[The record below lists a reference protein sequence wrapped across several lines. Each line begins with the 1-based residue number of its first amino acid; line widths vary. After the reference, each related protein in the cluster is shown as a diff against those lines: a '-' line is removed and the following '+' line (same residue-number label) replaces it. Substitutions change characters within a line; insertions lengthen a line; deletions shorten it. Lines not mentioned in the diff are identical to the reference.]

1 MFFCFFILPLIFSWD
16 IKNIVRQDSIFM
28 HLFKKKIRYLKKT
41 FALNFHFHLLIF
53 HAFLNFETKTEG
65 EDHERERRTRG
76 EELLGMRESYSLWQ
90 QKG

>member
-1 MFFCFFILPLIFSWD
+1 MFFCFFILLLIFSQD
-16 IKNIVRQDSIFM
+16 IKIIVRQDSIFM
-28 HLFKKKIRYLKKT
+28 HPFKKKIRCLKKN
-41 FALNFHFHLLIF
+41 FALIFHFHLLIF
-53 HAFLNFETKTEG
+53 HAFLNFEIKKG